1 MKKIV
6 ISILLLVSLNTYANN
21 GKVYCQSY
29 PSGDVVCTDGVNRWV
44 MRRGV

>member
-21 GKVYCQSY
+21 KNVYCTSY
-29 PSGDVVCTDGVNRWV
+29 PSGDVVCTDGVNRWI